1 MSISQNFPNT
11 RPSLNLNFARS
22 KTLDPRITFSRTS
35 TGTYVDESGFI
46 RDAVADEPR
55 FDHDPVT
62 GECLGLLVEESRVN
76 NYHKWNST
84 TDTATNLSSA
94 FIDTQ
99 TVSSVLTPRGVT
111 ATAYTA
117 TKTGNSSQY
126 HGLNSGANNFSI
138 SANTSVSASAYIKD
152 FNNSDYRLYFVI
164 AAYNASTN
172 NYRYILYRARP
183 STGEWIAGAVHSNW
197 STPVTDVK
205 DVGNGWYRFEISATN
220 TYAAGWNVIQFSFQ
234 LLNES
239 NAQFY
244 DPPTANTHGLYLSS
258 PQFELGNFPTSYMPT
273 NNDSNGSRTPD
284 SVSMEGDNF
293 SDWYNPS
300 EGAISITCS
309 TYTDGSDYINALTL
323 SDGSLVDLNN
333 TLEIALTSSTTNTKV
348 GRLTVRTNGST
359 PVDVGAVGVIA
370 NLQSNKKYKM
380 MVSYEKDDFAFS
392 VDGVTYFTSESGDLP
407 LNISKLSIGHRR
419 SNLAMLFGH
428 ISQLTYYPVRLP
440 NSTLQTLTK

>member
-76 NYHKWNST
+76 NYHRWNST
-84 TDTATNLSSA
+84 TDTATNLTSA
-94 FIDTQ
+94 YIDTQ

-126 HGLNSGANNFSI
+126 HGLNGGANSFSI
-138 SANTSVSASAYIKD
+138 SSNTSISASAYIKD
-152 FNNSDYRLYFVI
+152 FNNSDYRLLFVI
-164 AAYNASTN
+164 SAYNASTN
-172 NYRYILYRARP
+172 NNRYILYRARP
-183 STGEWIAGAVHSNW
+183 STGEWIGSTLDSRW
-197 STPVTDVK
+197 STPVIDVK
-205 DVGNGWYRFEISATN
+205 DVGNGWYRFEISSTN
-220 TYAAGWNVIQFSFQ
+220 TYEAGWDEIRFSFQ

-273 NNDSNGSRTPD
+273 NDSNGSRTPD
-284 SVSMEGDNF
+284 NVSMTGDNF
-293 SDWYNPS
+293 SDWYNSS
-300 EGAISITCS
+300 EGTVFASFRAQAQPSATKYLMGISNNSSGELIYIRATASGSDSAMRDGGSDVAYKPIAYSRDINTLSKHCVSYKQNDFIVSAQGQISTVDDNCTVPTPTNISI
-309 TYTDGSDYINALTL
+309 
-323 SDGSLVDLNN
+323 GSLYN
-333 TLEIALTSSTTNTKV
+333 TTHLGGT
-348 GRLTVRTNGST
+348 
-359 PVDVGAVGVIA
+359 
-370 NLQSNKKYKM
+370 
-380 MVSYEKDDFAFS
+380 
-392 VDGVTYFTSESGDLP
+392 
-407 LNISKLSIGHRR
+407 
-419 SNLAMLFGH
+419 

>member
-76 NYHKWNST
+76 NYHRWNST

-94 FIDTQ
+94 YIDTQ

-126 HGLNSGANNFSI
+126 HGLNSGANSFSI
-138 SANTSVSASAYIKD
+138 SSNTSISASAYIKE
-152 FNNSDYRLYFVI
+152 FNSSDYRLLFVI
-164 AAYNASTN
+164 SAYNASTN
-172 NYRYILYRARP
+172 NNRYVLYRARP
-183 STGEWIAGAVHSNW
+183 STGEWIGSTVHSNW
-197 STPVTDVK
+197 STPVINVK
-205 DVGNGWYRFEISATN
+205 DVGNGWYRFEISSTN
-220 TYAAGWNVIQFSFQ
+220 TYEAGWNVINFSFQ

-273 NNDSNGSRTPD
+273 NDSNGSRTPD
-284 SVSMEGDNF
+284 NVSMTGDNF
-293 SDWYNPS
+293 SDWYNQS
-300 EGAISITCS
+300 EGTFEVSLIENGLGKIGGYPGVMYVDDGTGQNCIGFYISDAGD
-309 TYTDGSDYINALTL
+309 DGLRFEIY
-323 SDGSLVDLNN
+323 DGNVGQGN
-333 TLEIALTSSTTNTKV
+333 TPTIGVVSV
-348 GRLTVRTNGST
+348 GEKYNVI
-359 PVDVGAVGVIA
+359 GAYA
-370 NLQSNKKYKM
+370 SND
-380 MVSYEKDDFAFS
+380 MVSTGGGLS
-392 VDGVTYFTSESGDLP
+392 VVNPDTSVVLP
-407 LNISKLSIGHRR
+407 DVNRLIIGILRGGNLGNMLNGT
-419 SNLAMLFGH
+419 

>member
-55 FDHDPVT
+55 FDHDPET

-76 NYHKWNST
+76 NYHRWNST
-84 TDTATNLSSA
+84 TDTATNLNSA
-94 FIDTQ
+94 YIDTQ

-126 HGLNSGANNFSI
+126 HGLNGGANTFSI
-138 SANTSVSASAYIKD
+138 SANTSVSASAYIKE
-152 FNNSDYRLYFVI
+152 FNSSDYRLYFVI
-164 AAYNASTN
+164 AAYNASTDN
-172 NYRYILYRARP
+172 RRYILYRARP
-183 STGEWIAGAVHSNW
+183 STGEWIYSTVHSNW
-197 STPVTDVK
+197 STPVINVK
-205 DVGNGWYRFEISATN
+205 DVGNGWYRFEISSTN
-220 TYAAGWNVIQFSFQ
+220 TYEAGWNVIEFSFQ
-234 LLNES
+234 LLNEN

-284 SVSMEGDNF
+284 NVSMTGDNF
-293 SDWYNPS
+293 SDWYNSS
-300 EGAISITCS
+300 EWTLMIAARRNYSGNFLTYPNLARINDGTINNTVLFYGAQGS
-309 TYTDGSDYINALTL
+309 TQFTNYGIYSGGVNRTDYVAINVPTTSQFKMIQALKENDSTFGVNGTLTTTDTSVLMPVGVNQLLIGSDGA
-323 SDGSLVDLNN
+323 
-333 TLEIALTSSTTNTKV
+333 TS
-348 GRLTVRTNGST
+348 RW
-359 PVDVGAVGVIA
+359 GATI
-370 NLQSNKKYKM
+370 Q
-380 MVSYEKDDFAFS
+380 
-392 VDGVTYFTSESGDLP
+392 
-407 LNISKLSIGHRR
+407 
-419 SNLAMLFGH
+419 
-428 ISQLTYYPVRLP
+428 QLTYYPVRLP